1 MIYFYAVGRKRYRS
15 LGIRLSE
22 KVFLLVRKADD
33 GRGVGVVEDEVVGC
47 TVFGAGGYF
56 TLWGESEMGLIGS
69 LQV

>member
-1 MIYFYAVGRKRYRS
+1 M
-15 LGIRLSE
+15 
-22 KVFLLVRKADD
+22 VRKADD